1 MRKIISLFLSV
12 FLVVF
17 IIVSPVHAADTPN
30 STNTVEIPC
39 QALNGNTV
47 TEMTVDGII
56 SDNTCYV
63 SLETIAQLT
72 GAEYVDGTNTLFFR
86 KEQTENSDYYTGNSG
101 AYLAYLF
108 DPEQS
113 ILEEYSGFFQNRNWK
128 IPTMKLEDG
137 KTLVSLDHILSAM
150 NVTMMVNPSSEIP
163 LVLFRPYTVLDA
175 YRMIIRNS
183 NALFSWS
190 EVDSGITT
198 EDLKKM
204 NQLSVLNS
212 LFFDYSSHIAT
223 DAIFATW
230 SDEILTVS
238 EEQYQDAMIEVLSSF
253 STVDPSVTDS
263 IDYETFT
270 LQGDVSGITSNLA
283 ELIGIKD
290 LAKVSEI
297 ASTGIEHAS
306 ILVEAFSNALL
317 YEQIADSEVNLLR
330 NAFLQNRSQSIFD
343 EPDLE
348 TVRNAASHLQTI
360 LDGGAESFWTQVA
373 DTLVEICAAV
383 VSQLPSLTVINVATT
398 ITSLL
403 PGMSE
408 IIDQN
413 NAFLIA
419 LNCTN
424 LDAFCR
430 YDYTVLAN
438 QLRTE
443 GPSSQV
449 LSGMKDTM
457 MFSLQSTYC
466 ARELMM
472 EYNVCTSDVSSRL
485 KKSNAKTLEMIFFL
499 QKCSTNMA
507 GEEIDYQYKQ
517 WDTYLENVET
527 NTEKTESKASKYFG
541 TWEADANV
549 TMELTGNSLM
559 SIYGSGIKYGSEII
573 IREDGFFSF
582 YIGITGDN
590 QGEGTWTWNGNGFDY
605 TLASFLNQ
613 TEVQGCLTVLSYNG
627 VDYLVMNDQG
637 ADIYWKRN
645 SPSTD
650 ETTNSSALLEKIDT
664 DLVLKGLAN
673 IGTGDSQ
680 VVYTDQLT
688 KEGWQSIASMWLGNA
703 YWAYQDESDEDPTP
717 IREEDFIST
726 DESRAYFAQDA
737 LNTPIQLFGGDPE
750 EVLDALCSYSPY
762 DDYEGDQIRIE
773 GDQLVWTLPG
783 RGYAVIRNLELKD
796 ITENSDNV
804 QITFGYELEDV
815 GGWISNCEGSATL
828 VESNN
833 SLGYEIESF
842 GKNPTDTANSSP
854 QNGIIAQGKCGDEM
868 YWTLYQTGMLSL
880 TGTGRMDNFTDS
892 YSSWK
897 GYSDLITSIDI
908 EHGIN
913 VIDSY
918 AFDGCSNLVSVN
930 FPPSI
935 RSIGDGAFRGCVKL
949 AEVSL
954 PNQLYSLGTSAFAE
968 CKCLTSIVI
977 PGSLKRWD
985 SYSFE
990 SCYNLESVIIEDG
1003 VTEIPFGTFY
1013 TCIALNNVEI
1023 RSNVLEISCGAFLNC
1038 FSLVEISFNG
1048 TTDQWKSVSILS
1060 DGTFTPDQLRI
1071 EQLSLYQEEKPVMT
1085 NYSIWLNKPVNHG
1098 NGSSGLITYVFKDGD
1113 KWKYVGPTIHFES

>member
-408 IIDQN
+408 NIDQN

-815 GGWISNCEGSATL
+815 GGWISNYEGSATL

-833 SLGYEIESF
+833 SLGYEIESYQRSARDDEQQVSQ
-842 GKNPTDTANSSP
+842 PTESLSYQMHTESFEFPLSDGRLYYSNELTYPYFQGTFNVVSTINQHYSEIVDGYRYNDTDYDAVHQEALEFNENADEGIPYYDDLETEVTLFDINGAVAIKETYTSWLGGAHPYHEVKGINFDVASGQILTYEDILQGTNEQIDAVLRKYFIEAVPWHQGANDGTMSMAEILEYTGYTLTEGGLCFYY
-854 QNGIIAQGKCGDEM
+854 NVGDAV
-868 YWTLYQTGMLSL
+868 
-880 TGTGRMDNFTDS
+880 GRQEFTIPYTTTDS
-892 YSSWK
+892 YLISAEELLNSS
-897 GYSDLITSIDI
+897 TS
-908 EHGIN
+908 N
-913 VIDSY
+913 
-918 AFDGCSNLVSVN
+918 
-930 FPPSI
+930 
-935 RSIGDGAFRGCVKL
+935 
-949 AEVSL
+949 
-954 PNQLYSLGTSAFAE
+954 
-968 CKCLTSIVI
+968 
-977 PGSLKRWD
+977 
-985 SYSFE
+985 
-990 SCYNLESVIIEDG
+990 
-1003 VTEIPFGTFY
+1003 
-1013 TCIALNNVEI
+1013 
-1023 RSNVLEISCGAFLNC
+1023 
-1038 FSLVEISFNG
+1038 
-1048 TTDQWKSVSILS
+1048 
-1060 DGTFTPDQLRI
+1060 
-1071 EQLSLYQEEKPVMT
+1071 
-1085 NYSIWLNKPVNHG
+1085 
-1098 NGSSGLITYVFKDGD
+1098 
-1113 KWKYVGPTIHFES
+1113 

>member
-408 IIDQN
+408 NIDQN

-688 KEGWQSIASMWLGNA
+688 KEDWQSIASMWLGNA

-815 GGWISNCEGSATL
+815 GGWISNYEGSATL

-833 SLGYEIESF
+833 SLGYEIESYQRSARDDEQQVSQ
-842 GKNPTDTANSSP
+842 PTESLSYQMHTESFEFPLSDGRLYYSNELTYPYFQGTFNVVSTINQHYSEIVDGYRYNDTDYDAVHQEALEFNENADEGIPYYDDLETEVTLFDINGAVAIKETYTSWLGGAHPYHEVKGINFDVASGQILTYEDILQGTNEQIDAVLRKYFIEAVPWHQGANDGTMSMAEILEYTGYTLTEGGLCFYY
-854 QNGIIAQGKCGDEM
+854 NVGDAV
-868 YWTLYQTGMLSL
+868 
-880 TGTGRMDNFTDS
+880 GRQEFTIPYTTTDS
-892 YSSWK
+892 YLISAEELLNSS
-897 GYSDLITSIDI
+897 TS
-908 EHGIN
+908 N
-913 VIDSY
+913 
-918 AFDGCSNLVSVN
+918 
-930 FPPSI
+930 
-935 RSIGDGAFRGCVKL
+935 
-949 AEVSL
+949 
-954 PNQLYSLGTSAFAE
+954 
-968 CKCLTSIVI
+968 
-977 PGSLKRWD
+977 
-985 SYSFE
+985 
-990 SCYNLESVIIEDG
+990 
-1003 VTEIPFGTFY
+1003 
-1013 TCIALNNVEI
+1013 
-1023 RSNVLEISCGAFLNC
+1023 
-1038 FSLVEISFNG
+1038 
-1048 TTDQWKSVSILS
+1048 
-1060 DGTFTPDQLRI
+1060 
-1071 EQLSLYQEEKPVMT
+1071 
-1085 NYSIWLNKPVNHG
+1085 
-1098 NGSSGLITYVFKDGD
+1098 
-1113 KWKYVGPTIHFES
+1113 

>member
-56 SDNTCYV
+56 NDNTCYV

-408 IIDQN
+408 NIDQN

-688 KEGWQSIASMWLGNA
+688 KEDWQSIASMWLGNA

-815 GGWISNCEGSATL
+815 GGWISNYEGSATL

-833 SLGYEIESF
+833 SLGYEIESYQRSARDDEQQVSQ
-842 GKNPTDTANSSP
+842 PTESLSYQMHTESFEFPLSDGRLYYSNELTYPYFQGTFNVVSTINQHYSEIVDGYRYNDTDYDAVHQEALEFNENADEGIPYYDDLETEVTLFDINGAVAIKETYTSWLGGAHPYHEVKGINFDVASGQILTYEDILQGTNEQIDAVLRKYFIEAVPWHQGANDGTMSMAEILEYTGYTLTEGGLCFYY
-854 QNGIIAQGKCGDEM
+854 NVGDAV
-868 YWTLYQTGMLSL
+868 
-880 TGTGRMDNFTDS
+880 GRQEFTIPYTTTDS
-892 YSSWK
+892 YLISAEELLNSS
-897 GYSDLITSIDI
+897 TS
-908 EHGIN
+908 N
-913 VIDSY
+913 
-918 AFDGCSNLVSVN
+918 
-930 FPPSI
+930 
-935 RSIGDGAFRGCVKL
+935 
-949 AEVSL
+949 
-954 PNQLYSLGTSAFAE
+954 
-968 CKCLTSIVI
+968 
-977 PGSLKRWD
+977 
-985 SYSFE
+985 
-990 SCYNLESVIIEDG
+990 
-1003 VTEIPFGTFY
+1003 
-1013 TCIALNNVEI
+1013 
-1023 RSNVLEISCGAFLNC
+1023 
-1038 FSLVEISFNG
+1038 
-1048 TTDQWKSVSILS
+1048 
-1060 DGTFTPDQLRI
+1060 
-1071 EQLSLYQEEKPVMT
+1071 
-1085 NYSIWLNKPVNHG
+1085 
-1098 NGSSGLITYVFKDGD
+1098 
-1113 KWKYVGPTIHFES
+1113 

>member
-56 SDNTCYV
+56 NDNTCYV

-86 KEQTENSDYYTGNSG
+86 KKQTENSDYYTGNSG

-408 IIDQN
+408 NIDQN

-688 KEGWQSIASMWLGNA
+688 KEDWQSIASMWLGNA

-815 GGWISNCEGSATL
+815 GGWISNYEGSATL

-833 SLGYEIESF
+833 SLGYEIESYQRSARDDEQQVSQ
-842 GKNPTDTANSSP
+842 PTESLSYQMHTESFEFPLSDGRLYYSNELTYPYFQGTFNVVSTINQHYSEIVDGYRYNDTDYDAVHQEALEFNENADEGIPYYDDLETEVTLFDINGAVAIKETYTSWLGGAHPYHEVKGINFDVASGQILTYEDILQGTNEQIDAVLRKYFIEAVPWHQGANDGTMSMAEILEYTGYTLTEGGLCFYY
-854 QNGIIAQGKCGDEM
+854 NVGDAV
-868 YWTLYQTGMLSL
+868 
-880 TGTGRMDNFTDS
+880 GRQEFTIPYTTTDS
-892 YSSWK
+892 YLISAEELLNSS
-897 GYSDLITSIDI
+897 TS
-908 EHGIN
+908 N
-913 VIDSY
+913 
-918 AFDGCSNLVSVN
+918 
-930 FPPSI
+930 
-935 RSIGDGAFRGCVKL
+935 
-949 AEVSL
+949 
-954 PNQLYSLGTSAFAE
+954 
-968 CKCLTSIVI
+968 
-977 PGSLKRWD
+977 
-985 SYSFE
+985 
-990 SCYNLESVIIEDG
+990 
-1003 VTEIPFGTFY
+1003 
-1013 TCIALNNVEI
+1013 
-1023 RSNVLEISCGAFLNC
+1023 
-1038 FSLVEISFNG
+1038 
-1048 TTDQWKSVSILS
+1048 
-1060 DGTFTPDQLRI
+1060 
-1071 EQLSLYQEEKPVMT
+1071 
-1085 NYSIWLNKPVNHG
+1085 
-1098 NGSSGLITYVFKDGD
+1098 
-1113 KWKYVGPTIHFES
+1113 

>member
-330 NAFLQNRSQSIFD
+330 NAFLQNRSQSIFN

-348 TVRNAASHLQTI
+348 TVKNAATHLQTI

-373 DTLVEICAAV
+373 DTLAEICASV
-383 VSQLPSLTVINVATT
+383 VSQLPSLTIVNVATS

-403 PGMSE
+403 PGVPE
-408 IIDQN
+408 NIDQN

-613 TEVQGCLTVLSYNG
+613 AEVQGDLTIVPYNG
-627 VDYLVMNDQG
+627 TDYLVMNDRG
-637 ADIYWKRN
+637 KDIYWRQ
-645 SPSTD
+645 
-650 ETTNSSALLEKIDT
+650 TNSSVESSVPSSENGI
-664 DLVLKGLAN
+664 
-673 IGTGDSQ
+673 
-680 VVYTDQLT
+680 
-688 KEGWQSIASMWLGNA
+688 KEGASANL
-703 YWAYQDESDEDPTP
+703 SDSNPL
-717 IREEDFIST
+717 DFISGAWDSYDGDIRLIFNT
-726 DESRAYFAQDA
+726 TG
-737 LNTPIQLFGGDPE
+737 LNYGITMDGIQSADGTMEIINLQ
-750 EVLDALCSYSPY
+750 EVERTAGSFT
-762 DDYEGDQIRIE
+762 I
-773 GDQLVWTLPG
+773 
-783 RGYAVIRNLELKD
+783 N
-796 ITENSDNV
+796 ENSLSFVAELQEENVPYSYNDGTLKIGNV
-804 QITFGYELEDV
+804 QFHKVDLTLINQLIGTWKGDNGTIIFGDKNEMSLFDNDNPEM
-815 GGWISNCEGSATL
+815 G
-828 VESNN
+828 
-833 SLGYEIESF
+833 LGYYVVLNESELNVRIDGDLIRAVPYHITGTTLEF
-842 GKNPTDTANSSP
+842 
-854 QNGIIAQGKCGDEM
+854 NG
-868 YWTLYQTGMLSL
+868 YTLYKDG
-880 TGTGRMDNFTDS
+880 TDS
-892 YSSWK
+892 SFSSTEEFKQILIGTWARSGTDIQDYYTFRDDGTYEYYS
-897 GYSDLITSIDI
+897 T
-908 EHGIN
+908 E
-913 VIDSY
+913 
-918 AFDGCSNLVSVN
+918 
-930 FPPSI
+930 
-935 RSIGDGAFRGCVKL
+935 
-949 AEVSL
+949 
-954 PNQLYSLGTSAFAE
+954 
-968 CKCLTSIVI
+968 
-977 PGSLKRWD
+977 GSLKAKYPSLKGFYEIQD
-985 SYSFE
+985 
-990 SCYNLESVIIEDG
+990 
-1003 VTEIPFGTFY
+1003 TETIYLYPDRT
-1013 TCIALNNVEI
+1013 
-1023 RSNVLEISCGAFLNC
+1023 
-1038 FSLVEISFNG
+1038 SLPIV
-1048 TTDQWKSVSILS
+1048 
-1060 DGTFTPDQLRI
+1060 
-1071 EQLSLYQEEKPVMT
+1071 
-1085 NYSIWLNKPVNHG
+1085 
-1098 NGSSGLITYVFKDGD
+1098 
-1113 KWKYVGPTIHFES
+1113 WKYDSENGLNPGMDQYYHKLQD

>member
-408 IIDQN
+408 NIDQN

-449 LSGMKDTM
+449 LSGMKDTL

-466 ARELMM
+466 ARELMIK
-472 EYNVCTSDVSSRL
+472 YNVCTSDVSSRL

-688 KEGWQSIASMWLGNA
+688 KEDWQSIASMWLGNA

-815 GGWISNCEGSATL
+815 GGWISNYEGSATL

-833 SLGYEIESF
+833 SLGYEIESYQRSARDDEQQVSQ
-842 GKNPTDTANSSP
+842 PTESLSYQMHTESFEFPLSDGRLYYSNELTYPYFQGTFNVVSTINQHYSEIVDGYRYNDTDYDAVHQEALEFNENADEGIPYYDDLETEVTLFDINGAVAIKETYTSWLGGAHPYHEVKGINFDVASGQILTYEDILQGTNEQIDAVLRKYFIEAVPWHQGANDGTMSMAEILEYTGYTLTEGGLCFYY
-854 QNGIIAQGKCGDEM
+854 NVGDAV
-868 YWTLYQTGMLSL
+868 
-880 TGTGRMDNFTDS
+880 GRQEFTIPYTTTDS
-892 YSSWK
+892 YLISTEELLNSS
-897 GYSDLITSIDI
+897 TS
-908 EHGIN
+908 N
-913 VIDSY
+913 
-918 AFDGCSNLVSVN
+918 
-930 FPPSI
+930 
-935 RSIGDGAFRGCVKL
+935 
-949 AEVSL
+949 
-954 PNQLYSLGTSAFAE
+954 
-968 CKCLTSIVI
+968 
-977 PGSLKRWD
+977 
-985 SYSFE
+985 
-990 SCYNLESVIIEDG
+990 
-1003 VTEIPFGTFY
+1003 
-1013 TCIALNNVEI
+1013 
-1023 RSNVLEISCGAFLNC
+1023 
-1038 FSLVEISFNG
+1038 
-1048 TTDQWKSVSILS
+1048 
-1060 DGTFTPDQLRI
+1060 
-1071 EQLSLYQEEKPVMT
+1071 
-1085 NYSIWLNKPVNHG
+1085 
-1098 NGSSGLITYVFKDGD
+1098 
-1113 KWKYVGPTIHFES
+1113 

>member
-408 IIDQN
+408 NIDQN

-449 LSGMKDTM
+449 LSGMKDTL

-466 ARELMM
+466 ARELMIK
-472 EYNVCTSDVSSRL
+472 YNVCTSDVSSRL

-688 KEGWQSIASMWLGNA
+688 KEDWQSIASMWLGNA

-737 LNTPIQLFGGDPE
+737 LNTPIQLFGGNPE

-773 GDQLVWTLPG
+773 GDQLVWILPG

-815 GGWISNCEGSATL
+815 GGWISNYEGSATL

-833 SLGYEIESF
+833 SLGYEIESYQRSARDDEQQVSQ
-842 GKNPTDTANSSP
+842 PTESLSYQMHTESFEFPLSDGRLYYSNELTYPYFQGTFNVVSTINQHYSEIVDGYRYNDTDYDAVHQEALEFNENADEGIPYYDDLETEVTLFDINGAVAIKETYTSWLGGAHPYHEVKGINFDVASGQILTYEDILQGTNEQIDAVLRKYFIEAVPWHQGANDGTMSMAEILEYTGYTLTEGGLCFYY
-854 QNGIIAQGKCGDEM
+854 NVGDAV
-868 YWTLYQTGMLSL
+868 
-880 TGTGRMDNFTDS
+880 GRQEFTIPYTTTDS
-892 YSSWK
+892 YLISAEELLNSS
-897 GYSDLITSIDI
+897 TS
-908 EHGIN
+908 N
-913 VIDSY
+913 
-918 AFDGCSNLVSVN
+918 
-930 FPPSI
+930 
-935 RSIGDGAFRGCVKL
+935 
-949 AEVSL
+949 
-954 PNQLYSLGTSAFAE
+954 
-968 CKCLTSIVI
+968 
-977 PGSLKRWD
+977 
-985 SYSFE
+985 
-990 SCYNLESVIIEDG
+990 
-1003 VTEIPFGTFY
+1003 
-1013 TCIALNNVEI
+1013 
-1023 RSNVLEISCGAFLNC
+1023 
-1038 FSLVEISFNG
+1038 
-1048 TTDQWKSVSILS
+1048 
-1060 DGTFTPDQLRI
+1060 
-1071 EQLSLYQEEKPVMT
+1071 
-1085 NYSIWLNKPVNHG
+1085 
-1098 NGSSGLITYVFKDGD
+1098 
-1113 KWKYVGPTIHFES
+1113 